1 MKISGNGD
9 ISKYISEATTV
20 RKPQE
25 TDKDAVATGVGQAST
40 KETVV
45 NLSQKSRDVQAA
57 RKAVEAQPDVRAEK
71 VQTIIDKINNGT
83 YSVDP
88 EKTAEKMMQ
97 AFIDEMA

>member
-9 ISKYISEATTV
+9 ITKYISEATTV
-20 RKPQE
+20 RKTQE
-25 TDKDAVATGVGQAST
+25 TNKDTVAAEVGSATT

-57 RKAVEAQPDVRAEK
+57 QKAIEAQPDVRADK
-71 VQTIIDKINNGT
+71 VQTIIEKINNGT